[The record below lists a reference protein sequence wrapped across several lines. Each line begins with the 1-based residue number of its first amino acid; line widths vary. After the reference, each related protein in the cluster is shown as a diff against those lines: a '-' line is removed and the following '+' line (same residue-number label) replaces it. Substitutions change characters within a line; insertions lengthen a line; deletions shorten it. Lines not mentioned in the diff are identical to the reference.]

1 MPPASPTSAGFAPSQ
16 IPAQMRRGRG
26 ATQNLPGRFER
37 TASLPD
43 PEIWEASAEGEEPL
57 PPLRTTV
64 HAYRAREALTRVDS
78 PDLPFDRSLNPY
90 RGCEHGCVYCYARP
104 THAYLGLSAGLDFE
118 TQIFA
123 KTDAA
128 ERLEEALR
136 RPGYRPAPIAI
147 GTVTDPYQPVERE
160 RMLMRP
166 ILKTLL
172 EARHPAVIVTKSASI
187 LRDADLLME
196 MARHGLAAVA
206 ISVTTL
212 DRRLARAMEPRAS
225 SPQRRIGAIA
235 ALSAAGVPVTVMVA
249 PVIMGFNEHE
259 LEMILKAASGAGAVC
274 ARYQPLR
281 LPGETRAV
289 FDAWLEENFPERAA
303 RVRRAVAEMEDH
315 GFGTRFKGRGLEAQ
329 LLAQRFAMAVRRHG
343 LSEPPKLRSDLFRR
357 PARRG
362 DQINFFDVL

>member
-37 TASLPD
+37 AASLPD

-57 PPLRTTV
+57 PPLRTAV

-259 LEMILKAASGAGAVC
+259 LEMILKAASGAGAVS

-343 LSEPPKLRSDLFRR
+343 LTEPPKLRSDLFRR